1 MFSVGV
7 YVFIIYYVLIV
18 SQVALEEDTGDE
30 EREAVNSTGVL
41 SAQMDL
47 NQSTL

>member
-1 MFSVGV
+1 MVSVGV
-7 YVFIIYYVLIV
+7 YVFLICHVLIV

-41 SAQMDL
+41 PAEMDL
-47 NQSTL
+47 NQSPL